1 VRTLFTFS
9 GEDSQPS
16 DEQIAARHAKC
27 DRDGFW
33 LDIQDPDEADYSRNP
48 EATAGGLYRRDSVTW
63 RVNRESALLLAGGR
77 ALLMQLAH
85 PAVAA
90 GVDEHSDFR
99 HRPLSRLMR
108 TLDLSLKLSFG
119 DRREVLETAQA
130 INRVHHGV
138 NGAGYSAL
146 EPALLFWVQATLID
160 SALVA
165 YETFVEPLRPAERDE
180 YLKEAQNV
188 GRLLGVPPAL
198 YPRDIGGF
206 ERYLDGMLGGTELR
220 VDARAR
226 ELAASV
232 LRPPVRGVPAAAWA
246 PFGALTAG
254 LLPRRLREAY
264 GLPWGRRQRA
274 VFAGARWS
282 LPRLIPL
289 LPGGLRTVPQA
300 RSRHPRKPRG
310 SSRPRAQ

>member
-1 VRTLFTFS
+1 MDLSRE
-9 GEDSQPS
+9 G
-16 DEQIAARHAKC
+16 AAGRFY
-27 DRDGFW
+27 G
-33 LDIQDPDEADYSRNP
+33 P
-48 EATAGGLYRRDSVTW
+48 ESVSW
-63 RVNRESALLLAGGR
+63 RVNRESVLVLAGGR

-99 HRPLSRLMR
+99 RRPLSRLLR
-108 TLDLSLKLSFG
+108 TLDLNFKLNLG
-119 DRREVLETAQA
+119 NRREVLEAAQA

-138 NGAGYSAL
+138 HGTGYSAL
-146 EPALLFWVQATLID
+146 DPSLLFWVHATLID

-165 YETFVEPLRPAERDE
+165 YETFVDPLRPAERDE

-226 ELAASV
+226 ELASSV
-232 LRPPVRGVPAAAWA
+232 LRPPVRGVPAAAWG

-254 LLPRRLREAY
+254 VLPRRLREAY
-264 GLPWGRRQRA
+264 GRPWGRRQRA

-310 SSRPRAQ
+310 SPRPRAH